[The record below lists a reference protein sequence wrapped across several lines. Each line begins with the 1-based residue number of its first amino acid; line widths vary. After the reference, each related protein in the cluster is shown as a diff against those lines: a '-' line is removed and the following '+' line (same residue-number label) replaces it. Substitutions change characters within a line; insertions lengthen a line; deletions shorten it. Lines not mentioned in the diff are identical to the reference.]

1 MSALELNGHSRV
13 KQLLDVL
20 NQLPVMTSAKIFG
33 KSNRSFLSEIT
44 GLSVSRIAKGGLDT
58 LRPSTASRVEAYAS
72 AWGHSKAKEKGW
84 NEEDFAAYIAAV
96 PKMRNG
102 AIAGWATWVYSLQ
115 YPDHL
120 LLPITISYAL
130 EIDEL
135 IVSLSNSFNASD
147 CRTFSQTILEM
158 ADSDYEKSLV
168 CSPAEC
174 IEKEIW
180 IKTWSSVADWDAIGP
195 LLSRVVDNIL
205 ISLYA
210 ALDVEW
216 ARQYL
221 KIMVPMPIFLWLAP
235 RVHKDLDLAS
245 GTKVK
250 RNLIY
255 RPVRRLLE
263 FSHALAHWNYR
274 KHWPIAPAG
283 RSELGKALGLSDAD
297 VGNYFDGTRKLTIG
311 AYQSYWIALCRHF
324 GPLSQLSEMPT
335 CPSPLGVVAITW
347 QWMLI
352 TTTDESK
359 FKSAHLL
366 DEDDYKRQWQGRRN
380 YWLEQAPSNDVAWP
394 NWLLDQSLLSDSMRS
409 SQSPGR
415 SSSPRECQYSS

>member
-1 MSALELNGHSRV
+1 LSASELNGRSRV

-20 NQLPVMTSAKIFG
+20 NQFPIMNLAKIFG

-44 GLSVSRIAKGGLDT
+44 GLSVSRIAKGGLDA
-58 LRPSTASRVEAYAS
+58 LRPSTARRVEAYAS

-84 NEEDFAAYIAAV
+84 NEEDFSSYIATI

-102 AIAGWATWVYSLQ
+102 GTAGWATWVYSLQ

-120 LLPITISYAL
+120 LLPLTISCAL

-135 IVSLSNSFNASD
+135 IFSLSNAFNIND
-147 CRTFSQTILEM
+147 CQTFSQAILEM
-158 ADSDYEKSLV
+158 SDSNYEKSLLR
-168 CSPAEC
+168 SSAEYT
-174 IEKEIW
+174 EKEIW
-180 IKTWSSVADWDAIGP
+180 VKAWRSAADWDAIGP
-195 LLSRVVDNIL
+195 LLSQVVDNIL
-205 ISLYA
+205 IGLYA

-221 KIMVPMPIFLWLAP
+221 QIMVPMPIFLWLAP
-235 RVHKDLDLAS
+235 RVNEDLDLDS
-245 GTKVK
+245 GTKVT

-263 FSHALAHWNYR
+263 FSHALAHWHYR
-274 KHWPIAPAG
+274 KHWPKAPAG
-283 RSELGKALGLSDAD
+283 RSELGRALGLSDAD
-297 VGNYFDGTRKLTIG
+297 VGNYFDGTRKLTIV

-324 GPLSQLSEMPT
+324 GPLSQLSEMPI
-335 CPSPLGVVAITW
+335 CPNPLGVVAITW

-352 TTTDESK
+352 ITTDESK

-366 DEDDYKRQWQGRRN
+366 DEENYKRQWQGHRN
-380 YWLEQAPSNDVAWP
+380 YWPEQASSDDVAWP
-394 NWLLDQSLLSDSMRS
+394 DWLLDQSLLSDSMRS
-409 SQSPGR
+409 SQSSGH